1 MAEQQT
7 PEMLRLSLQDLAI
20 RVKMCKLGGIEEN
33 LSQAMD
39 PPSAKNIRR
48 AIDALIDVR
57 ALTGAEELTPLGQQ
71 LARLPLDVFLGK
83 LILLG
88 SIFKCL
94 DATITIAAILSSKS
108 PFSAPFGA
116 RSQADSV
123 RHGFRRGKA
132 YQSHY
137 LTGSLSQYQVILI
150 FSRFIMHIFLGSVSA
165 TLLVL
170 TISSVERT
178 SSVLRPFPI

>member
-1 MAEQQT
+1 MADQQT

-20 RVKMCKLGGIEEN
+20 RVKICKLGGIEDT
-33 LSQAMD
+33 LSQALD

-57 ALTGAEELTPLGQQ
+57 ALTPGEDLTPLGVQ

-94 DATITIAAILSSKS
+94 DATITVAAILSSKS

-116 RSQADSV
+116 RAQADTV
-123 RHGFRRGKA
+123 RQAFRRGPCLNS
-132 YQSHY
+132 YS
-137 LTGSLSQYQVILI
+137 S
-150 FSRFIMHIFLGSVSA
+150 
-165 TLLVL
+165 
-170 TISSVERT
+170 TIRQWH
-178 SSVLRPFPI
+178 